1 MDNKRIL
8 VKNLKTGHYEYIN
21 ESDFNKSNGWKY
33 VFLTIFYVVAFGFFV
48 FFFYSLYLDK
58 YKIYLDVNEVYIE
71 QGENYQVELS
81 PKYSDYFN
89 YSNYVYDIEDKSIAE
104 VNDYGEV
111 KAIKNGE
118 TVLKVKFKNGYEEE
132 KLALKVSNIDV
143 ESLEVKESINIK
155 SYS

>member
-8 VKNLKTGHYEYIN
+8 VKNLKTGHYEYIS
-21 ESDFNKSNGWKY
+21 ESEYNKSNGWKY
-33 VFLTIFYVVAFGFFV
+33 VFLTIFYVAAFGFFV

-111 KAIKNGE
+111 INPEEVSTYIQMADAWIDDIDGKSNKIWWYF
-118 TVLKVKFKNGYEEE
+118 VK
-132 KLALKVSNIDV
+132 
-143 ESLEVKESINIK
+143 
-155 SYS
+155 